1 MLRLGI
7 VGPGVHGARYVA
19 HLARGEVAGVK
30 LAALARRDRARGE
43 AQAKECGARFFDD
56 ARALASSDDVDAVVV
71 ASPARSH
78 LDHAL
83 AAIEAGKPVLIEKPV
98 TATVEEARVLLA
110 RARGVVMVAQTLRFE
125 PVYAR
130 ALEVAR
136 DLGPIRAIQVVQ
148 TRPDL
153 GRASGGDAG
162 LAHRALLGHGVHH
175 FDWIAKLVPSIRSA
189 LAAELPGAA
198 PGLSAAAVLDPPS
211 AAISV
216 SIQLAAPRARETFFV
231 MGELGALA
239 GDRLAHALVR
249 VGGAPIEVDPPR
261 PTIVSVLERFRDA
274 CGGAPVAVPLE
285 DGARAVEIAWA
296 CVRSLASRR
305 PEPIPPLAR

>member
-1 MLRLGI
+1 VLRIGLI
-7 VGPGVHGARYVA
+7 GPGAHGARYVA
-19 HLARGEVAGVK
+19 HLARGEVADVK
-30 LAALARRDRARGE
+30 LAAIARRDRANGE
-43 AQAKECGARFFDD
+43 AQARECGARFFDD

-71 ASPARSH
+71 ASPATAH

-98 TATVEEARVLLA
+98 TATVDEARALLA
-110 RARGVVMVAQTLRFE
+110 RARGTVMVAQTLRFE

-130 ALEVAR
+130 ALEIAR
-136 DLGPIRAIQVVQ
+136 DLGPVRAIQVVQ

-153 GRASGGDAG
+153 GRASGGDAE

-175 FDWIAKLVPSIRSA
+175 FDWIGRLVPGIRSA

-198 PGLSAAAVLDPPS
+198 PGLSAVAVLDSPS

-216 SIQLAAPRARETFFV
+216 WIQLSAPRAQETFFI
-231 MGELGALA
+231 MGERGALA
-239 GDRLAHALVR
+239 GDRLARTLVR
-249 VGGAPIEVDPPR
+249 MGGEPISVDPPR

-274 CGGAPVAVPLE
+274 CRGAPVAVPLE
-285 DGARAVEIAWA
+285 DGARAVALGWA
-296 CVRSLASRR
+296 CLRSLGSRQS
-305 PEPIPPLAR
+305 EPIPPLAR